1 MIMEMIHVG
10 KTDFGRIL
18 RTAEILI
25 EDVEQVFQDE
35 AVKERVEDVV
45 EGRITGKTQKDYNEY
60 LKRRGIESQVS

>member
-1 MIMEMIHVG
+1 MEMIHVG